1 MLRHG
6 SLIGGRPLHA
16 FPRKCDGSLGGRI
29 GNLFKLGGR
38 QFLGH
43 LRLVGSHND
52 DIVDIDTVPLFVIGL
67 RLDLD
72 ARLVGSV
79 PNGKG
84 QRLPFAA
91 GSRSLCRE
99 HGIVHFAVGY
109 DSGTL
114 GRNDVGTRFVI
125 ETQEVDRNRHG
136 LGCRRKAFE
145 LRRHDPAAIGRNPQ
159 LHITRVLIYT
169 QARPLFNA
177 AVDAVGLAHRVE
189 NVARTVGSRRNHI
202 GFRRLRAI
210 ELLAGAVL
218 SVRAGALLVVR
229 VIAAP
234 FEQVEAHAEHFVRR
248 TYVPRNIALE
258 FHDPVEFES
267 HMAHHLTQR
276 HGHTGDRHRNRTATF
291 VLDHRLIGAADAEPL
306 GGKAVE
312 RGFDFHH
319 LFAESLVIG
328 DFEHCGG
335 FRIGLER
342 PRNHGV
348 VHREMTVGLCDL
360 DLDLLTVGRFQINV
374 SRTFVAGITLGR
386 NGHPLVIASV
396 TDTIV
401 RRDGEPVVHRSPAS
415 VRTLDT
421 RRPRTG
427 IAYRDLGRGA

>member
-6 SLIGGRPLHA
+6 SLIGSSPLHA
-16 FPRKCDGSLGGRI
+16 FPRKCDGGLGWGV
-29 GNLFKLGGR
+29 GNLFKFGCR
-38 QFLGH
+38 QLLGH
-43 LRLVGSHND
+43 LHLVGGHDD
-52 DIVDIDTVPLFVIGL
+52 DIVDIDTVPRLVVGL
-67 RLDLD
+67 CLDLD
-72 ARLVGSV
+72 ARLVGSILD
-79 PNGKG
+79 GES
-84 QRLPFAA
+84 QRLPLAA
-91 GSRSLCRE
+91 GSRSLRRE

-109 DSGTL
+109 DPGAF

-125 ETQEVDRNRHG
+125 ETQEVDRNRYG
-136 LGCRRKAFE
+136 FGCRRKAFE
-145 LRRHDPAAIGRNPQ
+145 LRRHDPAAIGR
-159 LHITRVLIYT
+159 YT
-169 QARPLFNA
+169 QLYIARMLVYTQTRPFFNA
-177 AVDAVGLAHRVE
+177 AVEAVSIAHRIE
-189 NVARTVGSRRNHI
+189 DVARTVGSRRNHI
-202 GFRRLRAI
+202 GLRRLRAI

-348 VHREMTVGLCDL
+348 VHREMTVGLCNL
-360 DLDLLTVGRFQINV
+360 DLDLFAVGRFQINV
-374 SRTFVAGITLGR
+374 SRAFVAGITLGR
-386 NGHPLVIASV
+386 NGHPLVIAAIAG
-396 TDTIV
+396 TIV
-401 RRDGEPVVHRSPAS
+401 RGDGEPVVHRSPAS